1 MFGRSKNSEVG
12 QQGTKQF
19 CDINTELNYLTDI
32 FASFGKK
39 EKKSGYDII
48 MIR

>member
-1 MFGRSKNSEVG
+1 MFERSKNSEVG

-19 CDINTELNYLTDI
+19 CDTNTELNYLTEI

-39 EKKSGYDII
+39 GKKNLD
-48 MIR
+48 MI